1 MSPSCRCTDP
11 EVFSV
16 NSVLYQRGSGR
27 LGLDFRELQSGG
39 CQCRGRRMP
48 GWDRN
53 AALPAQQPPPGSE
66 ASPSPCRAR
75 VCPCPHLP
83 PPPSTPALGHH
94 PHLLQATYTSP
105 AWSPTSSPV
114 LPAPSPHQASP
125 ARAASAPAPRSPD
138 HLNSSMLA
146 SVNTAYLPGS
156 LPTPGPLHGSSFCLD
171 HFGFSPLALHISAQA
186 ASLSLWTSRSA
197 FSQGYMFL
205 LLHTCPKGNS
215 M

>member
-1 MSPSCRCTDP
+1 MLVP
-11 EVFSV
+11 E
-16 NSVLYQRGSGR
+16 
-27 LGLDFRELQSGG
+27 QSTIK
-39 CQCRGRRMP
+39 
-48 GWDRN
+48 
-53 AALPAQQPPPGSE
+53 LK
-66 ASPSPCRAR
+66 
-75 VCPCPHLP
+75 
-83 PPPSTPALGHH
+83 
-94 PHLLQATYTSP
+94 
-105 AWSPTSSPV
+105 
-114 LPAPSPHQASP
+114 
-125 ARAASAPAPRSPD
+125 ARAASAPAPHSPD